1 MLWGVLIVF
10 SLLAISRAGAT
21 PFSLAFFIFFILNL
35 IVWRFSR
42 VCIAGFDLWSPQ
54 IGMRYTILF
63 AFLISNYYYYFFF
76 VYYCVVIVT
85 WSDELAYMYCFV
97 CFSLSFF
104 FWVYGLLRK
113 KLVYLWLLFVG
124 LWATYGYFSG
134 SGYIN
139 EFSLQNAVILSVN
152 VLGG

>member
-1 MLWGVLIVF
+1 MF

-21 PFSLAFFIFFILNL
+21 PFSFGFFFFFFNL

-63 AFLISNYYYYFFF
+63 AFLISNYYYYFFC
-76 VYYCVVIVT
+76 VLLCCYCYVIGWV
-85 WSDELAYMYCFV
+85 SIYVLLCVF
-97 CFSLSFF
+97 FSFFF